1 MGSRHPVLVTGGA
14 GYIGSHVV
22 RLLSEAGYVV
32 VAYDDLSAGFPWAVL
47 DAELVVGSLAE
58 GERLAALLAARRF
71 GAVLHFAAHVRV
83 EESVSEP
90 AKYYRNNV
98 VNALGLFELAARH
111 GVTNVVFS
119 STCAVYGEPPVVP
132 IEETTPLAPINAY
145 GASKMMAERMLQ
157 DIAAACGLRYLI
169 LRYFNVAGADPQ
181 ARIGQA
187 TPAATQ
193 LIKVA
198 CETALGQRPG
208 MQIYGTDYPTPDGTC
223 VRDYIHVDDLARAHL
238 DALRYLEDGGA
249 STVLNCGYGHGHSV
263 REVVDTVRRVT
274 GIDFPVKEGPRRP
287 GDPSTLVASNRK
299 VREVLGWQPRHD
311 DLEYIVRTAW
321 NWEQRLR
328 AGGGPAAFDLS
339 VAAAPSSRAAAP

>member
-1 MGSRHPVLVTGGA
+1 MASRRPVLVTGGA
-14 GYIGSHVV
+14 GYVGSHVL
-22 RLLSEAGYVV
+22 RLLHEAGYAA
-32 VAYDDLSAGFPWAVL
+32 VAYDDLSTGFRWAVL

-58 GERLAALLAARRF
+58 RERLAALLSARRF

-98 VNALGLFELAARH
+98 VNALGLFELAVRH
-111 GVTNVVFS
+111 GVANVVFS
-119 STCAVYGEPPVVP
+119 STCAVYGEPAVVP
-132 IEETTPLAPINAY
+132 IDETTPLAPINPY

-157 DIAAACGLRYLI
+157 DIAAACGLSYVI
-169 LRYFNVAGADPQ
+169 LRYFNVAGADPEE
-181 ARIGQA
+181 RIGQA
-187 TPAATQ
+187 TPAASQ

-198 CETALGQRPG
+198 CETALGQRRR

-238 DALRYLEDGGA
+238 DALRYLEGGGA

-274 GIDFPVKEGPRRP
+274 GIDFAVEEAPRRR

-299 VREVLGWQPRHD
+299 IRELLGWQPRHD
-311 DLEYIVRTAW
+311 DLDYIVRTAW
-321 NWEQRLR
+321 NWEQRLH
-328 AGGGPAAFDLS
+328 ACGGPAAFDRSL
-339 VAAAPSSRAAAP
+339 AAPRPSPAATS